1 MNSLISRRRLL
12 GKSMLAGS
20 LAVSPPS
27 LWAQTD
33 KSVGE
38 GTPSA
43 CSSITVGVVQQ
54 AREPE
59 LEANRDKIVRFMGQA
74 KARGCRL
81 VIFPEDALGRQ
92 TDRCPRNKIINP
104 PQ

>member
-12 GKSMLAGS
+12 CNLVLAGS
-20 LAVSPPS
+20 LAVSSPS
-27 LWAQTD
+27 LWAQAD
-33 KSVGE
+33 KAVGE
-38 GTPSA
+38 GAPSA
-43 CSSITVGVVQQ
+43 CSSITVAVVQQ

-59 LEANRDKIVRFMGQA
+59 LEANRDKIVRFVSQA
-74 KARGCRL
+74 KMRGCRL